1 VARCHCYGKACEPPL
16 FAWRRLA
23 TPVLLSP
30 LEDPSASPREVLV
43 ACAKAVLVVMTV
55 AETMTGNQI
64 LTPKGPMPPLV
75 AAAAADAAAV
85 WELDLAAVP
94 PLVLMTVP

>member
-1 VARCHCYGKACEPPL
+1 M
-16 FAWRRLA
+16 
-23 TPVLLSP
+23 LLSP

-43 ACAKAVLVVMTV
+43 ACAKVVLVVMTV

-75 AAAAADAAAV
+75 AAAAAAV